1 METDKGVLVYG
12 GAGQLGGTVVSHF
25 KQAGYTTYSVDFRP
39 NEDAHHNFVLSPD
52 VRTKE
57 NTAKVVKGLKD
68 QNATLDAVI
77 CVAGGWLGGNVKE
90 ESIFD
95 GVDKM
100 FEFNVQS
107 SIASAHI
114 AANSLKEGGVVVL
127 TGADAALGPTPSM
140 IAYGITKVDSSVL
153 GILPICLDTPTNRK
167 SMPGANFDDWTPL
180 PVVAGLLLGWAE
192 GKDRPKSGTLIS
204 IATKN
209 KETRFTVVQPNA

>member
-1 METDKGVLVYG
+1 M
-12 GAGQLGGTVVSHF
+12 
-25 KQAGYTTYSVDFRP
+25 
-39 NEDAHHNFVLSPD
+39 
-52 VRTKE
+52 
-57 NTAKVVKGLKD
+57 
-68 QNATLDAVI
+68 I

-140 IAYGITKVDSSVL
+140 IAYGITKVV
-153 GILPICLDTPTNRK
+153 
-167 SMPGANFDDWTPL
+167 F
-180 PVVAGLLLGWAE
+180 
-192 GKDRPKSGTLIS
+192 
-204 IATKN
+204 ATAYITTSLN
-209 KETRFTVVQPNA
+209 QLQLTALFVM